1 MGGADTNDS
10 KQLGGYPTAHLAY
23 HKGKAMRFQVSPDKK
38 AKQWIYD
45 FDSVT
50 TTQHFEELDRIFCES
65 LLRASYQGQK
75 LNLAKVKQAND
86 KYNSVC
92 VQLKR
97 TDGLALKKD
106 GFLEFLKNETP
117 FGNMAT
123 GVENTRDCKN
133 FVIEHVH
140 KYRV

>member
-1 MGGADTNDS
+1 M
-10 KQLGGYPTAHLAY
+10 Q
-23 HKGKAMRFQVSPDKK
+23 FQVSPDKK

-45 FDSVT
+45 FDSIT
-50 TTQHFEELDRIFCES
+50 TTHQFEELDRIFCE
-65 LLRASYQGQK
+65 LLLKASYQGPK
-75 LNLAKVKQAND
+75 LNSAKVKQAND
-86 KYNSVC
+86 KYNSVS

-106 GFLEFLKNETP
+106 GFLEFLKKKTP
-117 FGNMAT
+117 FGNMAI